1 MDYINKTIRV
11 GGFDI
16 YSVTSAQF
24 FLYSMQKNAMAKR
37 LVKGNKKL
45 FGVCSGLANY
55 FNLDPTVMRII
66 FIVAFLFFGT
76 GLLLYLILALVM
88 PDR

>member
-1 MDYINKTIRV
+1 
-11 GGFDI
+11 
-16 YSVTSAQF
+16 
-24 FLYSMQKNAMAKR
+24 MAKR
-37 LVKGNKKL
+37 LVKGDKKL

-55 FNLDPTVMRII
+55 FDLDPTVMRII